1 MGRPGLPNEVRREFW
16 QRVRSG
22 LTVPEAAAAAGVAK
36 RTAADWHRQA
46 GGVNP
51 YPARPVSGRYLS
63 FQEREDIAL
72 GIAAGHSQAR
82 IARGLGRCPSTVSR
96 EIARN
101 RTSAKSHQSRAGQRY
116 RAGFAQSRADD
127 RSRRP
132 KASKTAGSRR
142 LRTRLQA
149 GLGKHWSPQQI
160 SHRLVVD
167 FPDDEGMRISHETIY
182 KSLYVQGRGGLNRE
196 LVKHL
201 RTGRTLRKA
210 HRKADERRGRI
221 PDMVNISARPAEAA
235 DRAVPG
241 HWESQWCCQA
251 A

>member
-82 IARGLGRCPSTVSR
+82 IARELGRCPSTVSR

-101 RTSAKSHQSRAGQRY
+101 STSAKSHQSRAGQRY

-167 FPDDEGMRISHETIY
+167 FPMMRACGSATRR
-182 KSLYVQGRGGLNRE
+182 STSPSTCRGGA
-196 LVKHL
+196 
-201 RTGRTLRKA
+201 G
-210 HRKADERRGRI
+210 
-221 PDMVNISARPAEAA
+221 
-235 DRAVPG
+235 
-241 HWESQWCCQA
+241 
-251 A
+251 